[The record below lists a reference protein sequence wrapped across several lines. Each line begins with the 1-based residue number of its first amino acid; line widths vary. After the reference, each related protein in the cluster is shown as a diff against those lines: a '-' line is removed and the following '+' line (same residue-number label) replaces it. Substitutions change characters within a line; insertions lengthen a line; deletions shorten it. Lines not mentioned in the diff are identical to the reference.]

1 MRHYREVLTGA
12 VLLVIGGGLGATS
25 WYGWS
30 LHSESYRRK
39 VERNLT
45 AFFELPC
52 DVGRVRGHTF
62 ESRRFDDVRIWLP
75 DRRDCV
81 FSAATALWYE
91 EEVDHK
97 PANRLELFN
106 GVLVLGSDHW
116 LRDDYR
122 QVFESG
128 LRHDFDELHLHEV
141 TLSDFEI
148 AVFRGDLAI
157 RCRDAQGTIDMTDP
171 EDGVARLVAYE
182 LNGQRI
188 SQGVH
193 IDARFKPRHGVEI
206 AELALTVPEIPFTA
220 LGLGA
225 ALDRNPTSGLFA
237 GRVHYRRHTDSAE
250 ILLSGDLRDLDL
262 AEWTMRSPIGP
273 LTGRL
278 TVSVDQARLSH
289 GTITQFRGRGHLA
302 EFALRPLAAHLG
314 LEGMDGEA
322 SFNLDPI
329 DLEFGRVHRIRLDGR
344 VAGLTLQ
351 DLLQSWGWGTATGQL
366 VVRVN
371 NFDLV
376 GESIRSADV
385 EIQVTPP
392 VDSPGTIDRDLLIA
406 AAEQALG
413 FTWPEGIPK
422 RLLPEKVEY
431 LECGCR
437 LLIRDNRLR
446 ILGTHGAEGD
456 AILTIRVLGQ
466 PLALIREPSTTIDLQ
481 PYLLQLIERVRAY
494 DPERVKQWWESGGRL
509 WDAEAESPT
518 TSSASG
524 S

>member
-1 MRHYREVLTGA
+1 
-12 VLLVIGGGLGATS
+12 VIGGGLGATS

-39 VERNLT
+39 VERNLA
-45 AFFELPC
+45 AFFALPC

-91 EEVDHK
+91 EEADGR
-97 PANRLELFN
+97 PANRLELFE
-106 GVLVLGSDHW
+106 GVLVLGSDQW

-128 LRHDFDELHLHEV
+128 LRHDFEELHLHEV
-141 TLSDFEI
+141 KLADFEI
-148 AVFRGDLAI
+148 AVFRGDLTI

-182 LNGQRI
+182 LNGQRV

-193 IDARFKPRHGVEI
+193 IDARFRPRHGVEI
-206 AELALTVPEIPFTA
+206 AEFVLTVPEISLAA
-220 LGLGA
+220 LGLGG
-225 ALDRNPTSGLFA
+225 ALGREPTSGLFA
-237 GRVHYRRHTDSAE
+237 GRVHYRRHSDFGE
-250 ILLSGDLRDLDL
+250 IRLSGDLRDLDL
-262 AEWTMRSPIGP
+262 AEWTVRSPIGP

-278 TVSVDQARLSH
+278 AVSVDQARLSH
-289 GTITQFRGRGHLA
+289 GTITRFRGRGHLA
-302 EFALRPLAAHLG
+302 EISLRPLADRLG
-314 LEGMDGEA
+314 LEGMGGEA

-329 DLEFGRVHRIRLDGR
+329 DLELGRVNRIRLDGR

-351 DLLQSWGWGTATGQL
+351 DLLRPWGWGTATGQL

-371 NFDLV
+371 NFDMV

-385 EIQVTPP
+385 EILVTPP
-392 VDSPGTIDRDLLIA
+392 VDAAGTIDRDLLIA
-406 AAEQALG
+406 AAEQLLG
-413 FTWPEGIPK
+413 FTWPEGISK

-456 AILTIRVLGQ
+456 AILTIRVLGR
-466 PLALIREPSTTIDLQ
+466 PIALIHEPSTTIDLQ
-481 PYLLQLIERVRAY
+481 PYLLQLIERVRTY
-494 DPERVKQWWESGGRL
+494 DPEQVKQWWESGGRL
-509 WDAEAESPT
+509 WSTEAESPT
-518 TSSASG
+518 TSSVPG
-524 S
+524 P